1 MSQRSRSREKTKNLF
16 IRVIRNALRSQE
28 PLTVSQWAER
38 FRVLDDSS
46 NLAGKWSNDITPYLR
61 EIMDTLNDPDI
72 RRTFFCKASQIGG
85 TEALVNMLCYIISQS
100 PAPAMIVYP
109 NDDLAK
115 DISNDKLKPAF
126 RLIPEI
132 KKLFMENSSKELRLK
147 FKTMVL
153 YLRGAGSP
161 SKLASKPIKYL
172 FFDEI
177 EKRSFPLQ
185 SGIRTY

>member
-1 MSQRSRSREKTKNLF
+1 
-16 IRVIRNALRSQE
+16 
-28 PLTVSQWAER
+28 
-38 FRVLDDSS
+38 
-46 NLAGKWSNDITPYLR
+46 
-61 EIMDTLNDPDI
+61 MDTLNDPDI

-177 EKRSFPLQ
+177 DKMGGASKKEASPYNLALERTKTYKPLEKVYACSTPTLKNNYIWELHDTADEVRHYFVPCP
-185 SGIRTY
+185 